1 MWYMSPRPVSVSI
14 DVPQPRADVYAYLD
28 VMANHEPFTDHMLT
42 DWEYSGPASGVG
54 AKARVTSSFGAL
66 TDTAEIEVVAAS
78 APALIIERNVSAK
91 GRRVATGTYTLDEL
105 PGDGDGDGGGTRVTF
120 TYAWEQA
127 PLPDRVLAP
136 VVRSVLKRGNA
147 TAMTRLRDR
156 LATMTPAAR

>member
-1 MWYMSPRPVSVSI
+1 MTPRPVSVSI

-54 AKARVTSSFGAL
+54 SKARVVSSFGAL
-66 TDTAEIEVVAAS
+66 KDSADIEVVAAT
-78 APALIIERNVSAK
+78 APSSIVERNVSAK

-105 PGDGDGDGGGTRVTF
+105 PDADGGGTRVTF
-120 TYAWEQA
+120 TYAWEKA

-136 VVRSVLKRGNA
+136 VVRSVLQRGNA
-147 TAMTRLRDR
+147 TAMERLRDR
-156 LATMTPAAR
+156 LAERVPVR

>member
-1 MWYMSPRPVSVSI
+1 MTPRPVSVSI

-42 DWEYSGPASGVG
+42 DWEYSGPASGIG
-54 AKARVTSSFGAL
+54 SKARVKSSFGAL
-66 TDTAEIEVVAAS
+66 TDTADIEVVAAS
-78 APALIIERNVSAK
+78 APALIVERNVSAK

-105 PGDGDGDGGGTRVTF
+105 PDDDGGGTRVTF
-120 TYAWEQA
+120 TYAWEKA

-147 TAMTRLRDR
+147 TAMTRLRER
-156 LATMTPAAR
+156 LAGGVVAH

>member
-1 MWYMSPRPVSVSI
+1 MWYMTPRPVSVSI

-54 AKARVTSSFGAL
+54 SKARVVSSFGAL
-66 TDTAEIEVVAAS
+66 KDTADIEVVAAS
-78 APALIIERNVSAK
+78 APALIVERNVSAN

-105 PGDGDGDGGGTRVTF
+105 SADDGGVGGTRVTF
-120 TYAWEQA
+120 TYAWEKA

-147 TAMTRLRDR
+147 TAMTRLRER
-156 LATMTPAAR
+156 LAQQVVAR

>member
-1 MWYMSPRPVSVSI
+1 MTPRPVSVSI

-28 VMANHEPFTDHMLT
+28 VMANHEPYTDHMLT

-54 AKARVTSSFGAL
+54 SKARVVSSFGAL
-66 TDTAEIEVVAAS
+66 KDTADIEVVAAT
-78 APALIIERNVSAK
+78 APGMIIERNVSAK

-105 PGDGDGDGGGTRVTF
+105 PAGGGTRVTF

-136 VVRSVLKRGNA
+136 VVRSLLKRGNA
-147 TAMTRLRDR
+147 TAMERLRDR
-156 LATMTPAAR
+156 LAQQVAVR